1 MLKKLLKPIIIISC
15 FLMSVLP
22 VSASGEIREPVQEE
36 YLTEEQASEG
46 WVLIDGYAYSP
57 EYIAEAEASLG
68 ETGEQMYDI
77 KTAAANGI
85 KTNLVTI
92 RADVPA
98 GMTDPVYLEIM
109 DGATYQTY
117 YVELY
122 SATGY
127 SDNFKLPHGYYYFMA
142 GGPTNDTMS
151 VFSVSE
157 PEYFM
162 VQDEDTSVTAYIRP
176 RGTILQHSS
185 ETEETQSVMQ
195 EENEETQ
202 PSEQQTGFSRKFY
215 LIGAI
220 IMFGIGITLLIL
232 WFIRGK
238 HTD

>member
-127 SDNFKLPHGYYYFMA
+127 SDNFKLPHGYYYFM
-142 GGPTNDTMS
+142 
-151 VFSVSE
+151 
-157 PEYFM
+157 